1 MSLKWFQDSRS
12 VGFLAGLA
20 IAILFTWRL
29 LRSPSGHQRRQPK
42 RHAPVPSSSG
52 ISTHSNADVTSSE
65 VCSSSE
71 DSRAQNV
78 IDEFFQPVKVNESF
92 SIHI

>member
-1 MSLKWFQDSRS
+1 MSLEWFQESRS
-12 VGFLAGLA
+12 AGILAGLA

-29 LRSPSGHQRRQPK
+29 LRSPTGHQRRQPK

-71 DSRAQNV
+71 ESR
-78 IDEFFQPVKVNESF
+78 
-92 SIHI
+92 